1 MNKGDIKTTLIMI
14 AYILCGIFCGYE
26 LEKLYPHR
34 CDDNVIY
41 VLGFIIGICM
51 LSLILIIW
59 SSIRLNIK
67 D

>member
-1 MNKGDIKTTLIMI
+1 MNKGDIKTTLIMTV
-14 AYILCGIFCGYE
+14 YILFGIFCGYE
-26 LEKLYPHR
+26 LERFYPHSHNN
-34 CDDNVIY
+34 NVIY

-51 LSLILIIW
+51 LNLILIIW